1 METTARPSSSGQAH
15 SWRFFRAG
23 GLDLVRLENAG
34 DFRNLQHLD
43 QKLWTALACPVK
55 GLEFDEKT
63 LALIDTDKDGRVRAR
78 EILAAVNWL
87 CDVLED
93 PAVIVEGTGELAVA
107 AIKDA
112 ALAASAREIL
122 ASLGKAGS
130 ATLSLGDVA
139 DTAKI
144 FAATKFNGDGVVIAD
159 SAGDDAAT
167 KQVIADIVATLGGVP
182 DRCGVAGVDAAKVAA
197 FFAELAAYDAWNK
210 QAETDGAKLKPAGD
224 GTAAALAAV
233 QSVRAKV
240 DDYFARCRLAAY
252 DARALGALNRQES
265 EYLALAAKD
274 LSITVDEI
282 AGFPIARVEA
292 GRALPLDTTVNPAWA
307 PAIATLKAAAV
318 DPILGAGKTA
328 LTEAEWSA
336 LKAALAA
343 FEAWSATKAGAA
355 VAGLG
360 LARVREI
367 LASKAA
373 DKIGALIEQDKKLEA
388 QFAAISGVEKLLRFH
403 RDLYRLLMNFVSFSD
418 LYDPKVPAIFQA
430 GTLYLDAR
438 SCDLCIRVDGPNPLV
453 PMSKTYVAYCS
464 CTRPGSAPMT
474 IAACFTQ
481 GDSDYLFVG
490 RHGIFYDRQG
500 RDWDAVIT
508 SIVDNPISIR
518 QAFWA
523 PYKKL
528 LRMIEEQVA
537 KRAAAAEAASDA
549 KLAKAAT
556 DAAHVDKT
564 AAAAPAAPPKKVDI
578 GAVAAIGVAISGAIS
593 ALTLIL
599 GYVFGLKAWQYP
611 LVLVGI
617 VLVISGPA
625 MIIAALK
632 LRQRTLGPILDGNGW
647 AVNGRV
653 KINIP
658 FGTSLTERATLPP
671 GSQRTLEDPF
681 AEKGTPWG
689 AYIVMLAILAAAAIW
704 IRWDATKHDG
714 KYFWM
719 DRSAP
724 PTAPA
729 ATPEAPA
736 QPTAPAH

>member
-1 METTARPSSSGQAH
+1 METNAHPSSDRPAH
-15 SWRFFRAG
+15 TWRFFRAG
-23 GLDLVRLENAG
+23 GLDLVRLETA
-34 DFRNLQHLD
+34 DDLRNLGTLD

-63 LALIDTDKDGRVRAR
+63 LALIDADKDGRVRAP
-78 EILAAVNWL
+78 EIIAAVNWTCEAL
-87 CDVLED
+87 ND
-93 PAVIVEGTGELAVA
+93 PAVIIDSQGGLPVA
-107 AIKDA
+107 AIKDP
-112 ALAASAREIL
+112 ALAASARQIL
-122 ASLGKAGS
+122 ASLGKAGGS
-130 ATLSLGDVA
+130 TINLEDVA
-139 DTAKI
+139 DTTKI
-144 FAATKFNGDGVVIAD
+144 FAATKFNGDGVIIPE

-167 KQVIADIVATLGGVP
+167 RQVIADIVATLGGVP
-182 DRCGVAGVDAAKVAA
+182 DRCGAPGVDAAKVAT
-197 FFAELAAYDAWNK
+197 FFADLAAFEAWTK
-210 QAETDGAKLKPAGD
+210 QSETDAAKLKPAGD

-233 QSVRAKV
+233 QAVRAKV
-240 DDYFARCRLAAY
+240 DDYFARCRLAAF
-252 DARALGALNRQES
+252 DARALGALNRQET

-274 LSITVDEI
+274 LTITAAEV

-292 GRALPLDTTVNPAWA
+292 GRALPLDTGINPAWA
-307 PAIATLKAAAV
+307 DAIAALASAAV
-318 DPILGAGKTA
+318 APVLGAGRTA
-328 LTEAEWSA
+328 LAEADWAA
-336 LKAALAA
+336 LKAALAP
-343 FEAWSATKAGAA
+343 FETWSATKAGAA

-360 LARVREI
+360 IARVREI

-373 DKIGALIEQDKKLEA
+373 EKIAALIEQDKKLEP
-388 QFAAISGVEKLLRFH
+388 QFAAIAGVEKLVRYH

-418 LYDPKVPAIFQA
+418 LYDPKEPAIFQA
-430 GTLYLDAR
+430 GTLFLDAR

-453 PMSKTYVAYCS
+453 PMSKTYVAYCA

-508 SIVDNPISIR
+508 GIVDNPISIR

-549 KLAKAAT
+549 KLAKAASE
-556 DAAHVDKT
+556 AANVDKA
-564 AAAAPAAPPKKVDI
+564 AAAAPAAQPKKVDI

-617 VLVISGPA
+617 ILVISGPA

-653 KINIP
+653 RINIP

-671 GSQRTLEDPF
+671 GAQRTLEDPF
-681 AEKGTPWG
+681 AEKSTPWG
-689 AYIVMLAILAAAAIW
+689 AYIVLLAILAGAAYA
-704 IRWDATKHDG
+704 IRWDHDRHG
-714 KYFWM
+714 KKYFWE

-724 PTAPA
+724 ATAPA
-729 ATPEAPA
+729 AAPEAPA
-736 QPTAPAH
+736 QPAAPAH

>member
-1 METTARPSSSGQAH
+1 METTVHPSSERSSH
-15 SWRFFRAG
+15 TWRFVRAG
-23 GLDLVRLENAG
+23 GLDLVRLDTA
-34 DFRNLQHLD
+34 DDLRNLPTLD

-63 LALIDTDKDGRVRAR
+63 LGLIDTDKDGRVRAT
-78 EILAAVNWL
+78 EIIAAVKWV
-87 CDVLED
+87 CEVLDD
-93 PAVIVEGTGELAVA
+93 PAVITEGTGELALA

-112 ALAASAREIL
+112 SLLASAREIL
-122 ASLGKAGS
+122 SSLGKSGS
-130 ATLSLGDVA
+130 ATITLADVG

-144 FAATKFNGDGVVIAD
+144 FAATKFNGDGVVIPD

-167 KQVIADIVATLGGVP
+167 KQVIADIIASLGGVP
-182 DRCGVAGVDAAKVAA
+182 DRCGAAGVDAAKVAA
-197 FFAELAAYDAWNK
+197 FFAELAAFDGWTK
-210 QAETDGAKLKPAGD
+210 QAETDAKKLQPAGD

-233 QSVRAKV
+233 NAVRAKV
-240 DDYFARCRLAAY
+240 DDYFARCRLAAF
-252 DARALGALNRQES
+252 DARALSALNRQES
-265 EYLALAAKD
+265 EYLALAAQD
-274 LSITVDEI
+274 LTITAQEI
-282 AGFPIARVEA
+282 AGFPISRIEA
-292 GRALPLDTTVNPAWA
+292 GRALSLDTGINPAWVDA
-307 PAIATLKAAAV
+307 VATLKAAAV
-318 DPILGAGKTA
+318 APILGADKTA
-328 LTEAEWSA
+328 LTEADWAA
-336 LKAALAA
+336 LKAALAPFA
-343 FEAWSATKAGAA
+343 AWDSARAGAA

-360 LARVREI
+360 IARVREI
-367 LASKAA
+367 LGGKAA
-373 DKIGALIEQDKKLEA
+373 AAIGALIEQDKKLEA
-388 QFAAISGVEKLLRFH
+388 QFAAITGVEKLLRFH

-418 LYDPKVPAIFQA
+418 LYDPTQPAIFQA

-438 SCDLCIRVDGPNPLV
+438 SCELCIRVDGPNPLV
-453 PMSKTYVAYCS
+453 PMSKTYVAYCA

-508 SIVDNPISIR
+508 SLVDNPISIR

-549 KLAKAAT
+549 KLAKAA
-556 DAAHVDKT
+556 DAAANVDKT
-564 AAAAPAAPPKKVDI
+564 AAAPAAPPKKVDI

-617 VLVISGPA
+617 LLVISGPA

-658 FGTSLTERATLPP
+658 FGTSLTELAKRPA
-671 GSQRTLEDPF
+671 GSGYSSEDPF

-689 AYIVMLAILAAAAIW
+689 AYIMMLVILAAAAIW
-704 IRWDATKHDG
+704 IRWDATKHDN
-714 KYFWM
+714 KYFWQ
-719 DRSAP
+719 DRSVPAV
-724 PTAPA
+724 APA

-736 QPTAPAH
+736 QPAAPAP

>member
-1 METTARPSSSGQAH
+1 METTTHPSSEGSTH
-15 SWRFFRAG
+15 TWRFFRAG
-23 GLDLVRLENAG
+23 GLDLVRLETA
-34 DFRNLQHLD
+34 DDLRNLASLD

-63 LALIDTDKDGRVRAR
+63 LALIDTDNDGRVRAR
-78 EILAAVNWL
+78 EILAAVGWV
-87 CDVLED
+87 CDMLED
-93 PAVIVEGTGELAVA
+93 PALIVEGSGALSVS

-112 ALAASAREIL
+112 SLAASAKEIL
-122 ASLGKAGS
+122 ASIGKAGN
-130 ATLSLGDVA
+130 ATITLTDVS

-144 FAATKFNGDGVVIAD
+144 FAATKFNGDGVVIPD

-167 KQVIADIVATLGGVP
+167 RQVIADIVATMGGVP
-182 DRCGVAGVDAAKVAA
+182 DRCGAPGVDAAKVAA
-197 FFAELAAYDAWNK
+197 FFAELAAFDGWTK

-224 GTAAALAAV
+224 GTAAALAAL
-233 QSVRAKV
+233 QAVRAKV

-282 AGFPIARVEA
+282 SGFPIARVEA

-307 PAIATLKAAAV
+307 AAV
-318 DPILGAGKTA
+318 AMLKSAAVHPVLGADKVA
-328 LTEAEWSA
+328 LTETDWSA
-336 LKAALAA
+336 LKAALAS
-343 FEAWSATKAGAA
+343 FEVWSSAKAGAV

-360 LARVREI
+360 IARVREI
-367 LASKAA
+367 LASKASE
-373 DKIGALIEQDKKLEA
+373 KIGALIEQDKKLEA

-418 LYDPKVPAIFQA
+418 LYDPKQPAIFQA
-430 GTLYLDAR
+430 GTLFLDAR
-438 SCDLCIRVDGPNPLV
+438 SCELCIRVDGPNPLV
-453 PMSKTYVAYCS
+453 PMSKTYVAYCA

-549 KLAKAAT
+549 KLAKAADT
-556 DAAHVDKT
+556 AANVDKA
-564 AAAAPAAPPKKVDI
+564 AAAAPAAPKKVDI

-611 LVLVGI
+611 LVLIGI
-617 VLVISGPA
+617 ILVISGPA

-658 FGTSLTERATLPP
+658 FGTSLTERATLPA

-681 AEKGTPWG
+681 AEKSTPWG
-689 AYIVMLAILAAAAIW
+689 AYIVMVAILAIAAGV
-704 IRWDATKHDG
+704 IRWDATKHGG

-719 DRSAP
+719 DRGTPA
-724 PTAPA
+724 TAPA

-736 QPTAPAH
+736 PAAPAH